1 MRLSLAGCFVVCLA
15 CIASTSS
22 QAHAQRHRAVV
33 PGTGTKID
41 YVGDDFEGEGWNFI
55 HNHPKS
61 SREQDDRVRSPRGSA
76 TNGRWNEGPE
86 RGQPDQIQIVDT
98 PAGGL
103 AGSNKALMLRT
114 LRSGIPGYN
123 SRDVQQDDLIANL
136 PNRLG
141 GSIPVGETPSFVVR
155 VYLPP
160 AEQWEN
166 RSGPHFGI
174 RGSTTTMTTEQK
186 SFGLFGSRSET
197 KAEPYW
203 PGMWI
208 HFRSETSRKN
218 EKDSAYIAI
227 RGDHMGRDYRAKEIE
242 QFGWWTFG
250 MSFTPDGSVHYYA
263 KPGIEDL
270 TAADHLDSKYP
281 YSYHARSFRTFFFNS
296 CNYNDGKTWSTP
308 FIIDDPT
315 LYVVNSRRVESIVAR
330 KKVAEEKRIAAQK
343 RMEERRAAA
352 KQKAQEKWAAAQAR
366 KQQGRTNRK

>member
-174 RGSTTTMTTEQK
+174 RGSTTTMTTEQ
-186 SFGLFGSRSET
+186 
-197 KAEPYW
+197 
-203 PGMWI
+203 
-208 HFRSETSRKN
+208 
-218 EKDSAYIAI
+218 
-227 RGDHMGRDYRAKEIE
+227 
-242 QFGWWTFG
+242 
-250 MSFTPDGSVHYYA
+250 
-263 KPGIEDL
+263 
-270 TAADHLDSKYP
+270 
-281 YSYHARSFRTFFFNS
+281 
-296 CNYNDGKTWSTP
+296 
-308 FIIDDPT
+308 
-315 LYVVNSRRVESIVAR
+315 
-330 KKVAEEKRIAAQK
+330 
-343 RMEERRAAA
+343 
-352 KQKAQEKWAAAQAR
+352 
-366 KQQGRTNRK
+366 